1 MSAKPRS
8 RRPKLERTQPIR
20 SWSALFDVP
29 PRAPGADKRR
39 GPKDGAASVN
49 DVVSRSV
56 DLGYRVID
64 EYIRQGQRT
73 AQRINERSFGPEAVV
88 NDFQEVGTRLA
99 QYASD
104 FASLWIEVMQ
114 LATVGGSAR
123 WPVPPRDSRPAP
135 TPPDT
140 PPPAAAEKAPSA
152 GTAFDRVRV
161 KIAVASTQLTEVDL
175 DVRPEAT
182 ARRLLVQALRPVQPE
197 HPKLT
202 DVTFEP
208 AQGTEPATLRIRVPA
223 GQPAGVYNALIID
236 ADSSRPVGTLSLRVM
251 PD

>member
-1 MSAKPRS
+1 MSAKERI
-8 RRPKLERTQPIR
+8 RRPKLDRTQPIR
-20 SWSALFDVP
+20 SWSTLFDVP
-29 PRAPGADKRR
+29 PRAPGADARR
-39 GPKDGAASVN
+39 GARGAATSVN

-73 AQRINERSFGPEAVV
+73 AQRINDRSFGTETVV

-104 FASLWIEVMQ
+104 FAALWIEVMQ
-114 LATVGGSAR
+114 MATVGGAPR
-123 WPVPPRDSRPAP
+123 WPAGQRPESA
-135 TPPDT
+135 PPDVA
-140 PPPAAAEKAPSA
+140 PPAAPDAVASPA
-152 GTAFDRVRV
+152 AAYDRARV
-161 KIAVASTQLTEVDL
+161 KIAVASAQLTEVDL
-175 DVRPEAT
+175 DLRPEVT
-182 ARRLLVQALRPVQPE
+182 GRRLLVQALRAVHPD

-202 DVTFEP
+202 DVLFEP
-208 AQGTEPATLRIRVPA
+208 AQGAEAATLRIRVPA

>member
-1 MSAKPRS
+1 
-8 RRPKLERTQPIR
+8 
-20 SWSALFDVP
+20 
-29 PRAPGADKRR
+29 
-39 GPKDGAASVN
+39 VN

-64 EYIRQGQRT
+64 EYVRQGQRT
-73 AQRINERSFGPEAVV
+73 AQRINDRSFGPEAVV

-114 LATVGGSAR
+114 VATVGGAPR
-123 WPVPPRDSRPAP
+123 WPAPPADGRQAPAAHDAP
-135 TPPDT
+135 TPA
-140 PPPAAAEKAPSA
+140 PPEMVSPASA
-152 GTAFDRVRV
+152 AFDRARV

-175 DVRPEAT
+175 DLRPEA
-182 ARRLLVQALRPVQPE
+182 AGRRLLVQALRAVQAE

-208 AQGTEPATLRIRVPA
+208 AQGSEPATLRIRVPA
-223 GQPAGVYNALIID
+223 RQPAGVYNALIID
-236 ADSSRPVGTLSLRVM
+236 ADSSRPVGTLSLRVI